1 MNTKA
6 DDKILAGRDGVGDV
20 EREVDLGV
28 GFESERIVAKNE
40 TQRGTAGQR
49 GTGADAGGREELTA

>member
-6 DDKILAGRDGVGDV
+6 NDKILAGRDGGGDV

-28 GFESERIVAKNE
+28 GFEGERIVAKSE

-49 GTGADAGGREELTA
+49 GTGEDAGGREELTA